1 MVGDHNQLPPLVKHP
16 SQSVKQALSQSL
28 FKKLSTIHPESL
40 VELTYQYRMCQ
51 DIMEVSNILIYG
63 QRLKCGSE
71 EVAKRSLVIPHP
83 GVLKTLQYDKSLAR
97 ESRWMETVFEPS
109 NKVLFLD
116 HDNLPALEEA
126 RGDSIKNYIE
136 AMLVEQVVGALV
148 EAGVEESQIGV
159 MSVYRSQVLLLKR
172 NLSLRKD
179 IEVLTADQ
187 FQGRDKECIIIS
199 LVKSNENNNP
209 GELLKDWRRLNV
221 AITRAKSKLI
231 ILGSRS
237 TLSATETTKTF
248 IEFLEEKNW
257 YYSLP
262 KNAHMVYNIAAQ
274 GVPTS
279 PVKAKRTSQN
289 PALLQNHPILRNVI
303 QDISN

>member
-1 MVGDHNQLPPLVKHP
+1 M
-16 SQSVKQALSQSL
+16 
-28 FKKLSTIHPESL
+28 
-40 VELTYQYRMCQ
+40 
-51 DIMEVSNILIYG
+51 
-63 QRLKCGSE
+63 
-71 EVAKRSLVIPHP
+71 
-83 GVLKTLQYDKSLAR
+83 
-97 ESRWMETVFEPS
+97 
-109 NKVLFLD
+109 
-116 HDNLPALEEA
+116 
-126 RGDSIKNYIE
+126 
-136 AMLVEQVVGALV
+136 
-148 EAGVEESQIGV
+148 
-159 MSVYRSQVLLLKR
+159 
-172 NLSLRKD
+172 
-179 IEVLTADQ
+179 
-187 FQGRDKECIIIS
+187 
-199 LVKSNENNNP
+199 KSNENNNP